1 MLGMGDWSV
10 ALAYWLNIVAVV
22 ICVVYGAI
30 DWMRG
35 IDHFEDDT
43 DQESPS

>member
-30 DWMRG
+30 NWNRG
-35 IDHFEDDT
+35 NDHFEDDT